1 MQPTVI
7 TEDTTSTALVE
18 IRQAGQTEV
27 QTATGAANAVVI
39 TDQSGYQNA
48 DLILFKIR
56 SARRS
61 VASLIESRLDT
72 IIKPIR
78 AGLDKLYEA
87 RRQLLADLDSPLE
100 KAEKQV
106 KQKMAAWQ
114 EAERHK
120 REEAERLKREEEDR
134 VRREQERI
142 ERERQEAERKVS
154 EALTKQQRAE
164 AAERERALREQ
175 QEELER
181 QRQETLRAA
190 ATAPAPKAVKAAG
203 SRVTVVRHWRIGNQ
217 QKFITAVAAGTVPSI
232 AVQPN
237 TEAID
242 MIFKQEP
249 DTVKAW
255 PGVEIY
261 EETRISG
268 R

>member
-1 MQPTVI
+1 MQTNEV
-7 TEDTTSTALVE
+7 TEDTTSTALAE
-18 IRQAGQTEV
+18 IRQSGQTEV
-27 QTATGAANAVVI
+27 ETAIGAATAVVI
-39 TDQSGYQNA
+39 ADQSGYHNA

-61 VASLIESRLDT
+61 VASLIELRLDT

-87 RRQLLADLDSPLE
+87 RRQLLVDLDSPLE

-114 EAERHK
+114 ESERRK

-142 ERERQEAERKVS
+142 ERERQEAERKAS
-154 EALTKQQRAE
+154 EARTKQQRAE

-181 QRQETLRAA
+181 QRQASAA
-190 ATAPAPKAVKAAG
+190 AAPPPPKLVKAAG
-203 SRVTVVRHWRIGNQ
+203 SRVTVVKHWRIKNQ
-217 QKFITAVAAGTVPSI
+217 QEFIAAIATGSIPFI
-232 AVQPN
+232 AVRPHI
-237 TEAID
+237 EVID
-242 MIFKQEP
+242 AIFKQEP
-249 DTVKAW
+249 DTVSAW